1 MSEPEIIFELDPGRY
16 VVEVLRLTDLEPV
29 VASRHTTADRA
40 KRAATA
46 LYDMED
52 GKRYVRVVDTQPDA
66 VRAAKE
72 KLVSESTQSFLDLL
86 TCMIRESDAAEPE
99 KPGSDAPLGVHNEW
113 GRKHDEWESTNTTLR
128 KILAN
133 ELLNEHLKGANS

>member
-40 KRAATA
+40 NRAATA

-52 GKRYVRVVDTQPDA
+52 GKRYVRVVDTQPGA
-66 VRAAKE
+66 VACRE
-72 KLVSESTQSFLDLL
+72 GETSE
-86 TCMIRESDAAEPE
+86 
-99 KPGSDAPLGVHNEW
+99 
-113 GRKHDEWESTNTTLR
+113 
-128 KILAN
+128 
-133 ELLNEHLKGANS
+133 